1 MSIMQGADLLPRTYA
16 LKRRQNRTVSLVA
29 LAGIAL
35 LALVVLWWVSLGGK
49 VSSEERRLSEVRA
62 SNAGL
67 EAQSNKLQPFAALEA
82 EVLAKTGALQ
92 TVMAGDIYW
101 PSVLTQVSA
110 LIPDETWITTLSA
123 SAGATEGSTPV
134 GTEGAAVRIAEEPS
148 TGRIQF
154 TGQGL
159 TMESIAEWIERMDSS
174 KAFNAAWLNSA
185 TETIGA
191 SGQGSTFQ
199 FDSTLELGSDALSQR
214 YQGPL

>member
-1 MSIMQGADLLPRTYA
+1 MSIIQGANLLPQAYA
-16 LKRRQNRTVSLVA
+16 LKKRQNRTVSLVA

-35 LALVVLWWVSLGGK
+35 LALVVLWWVSLGSK
-49 VSSEERRLSEVRA
+49 VGSEEQRLTEVQA
-62 SNAGL
+62 TNADL
-67 EAQSNKLQPFAALEA
+67 EARSNELQPFAALEA

-110 LIPDETWITTLSA
+110 LIPDEVWITTLTG

-134 GTEGAAVRIAEEPS
+134 GTEGASVRIAEEPS

-154 TGQGL
+154 TGQAL
-159 TMESIAEWIERMDSS
+159 TMPSVAEWIERMDSS
-174 KAFNAAWLNSA
+174 KAFDAAWLNSA